1 MVNLIPMR
9 SFPKLATTSQL
20 KSPPVN
26 VVQLIQKDLK
36 RISDHLQSIRE
47 SASTE
52 DYMLNKELIL
62 PVEVNRRK
70 DNTMLNIF
78 KRKNKP
84 DRNKQSA
91 EIRSIQKDMQAAAEQ
106 YEATRQQLLKNLELI
121 NSIL

>member
-1 MVNLIPMR
+1 M
-9 SFPKLATTSQL
+9 
-20 KSPPVN
+20 
-26 VVQLIQKDLK
+26 
-36 RISDHLQSIRE
+36 QSIRE
-47 SASTE
+47 SASTA
-52 DYMLNKELIL
+52 DYTLNKKLIL

-91 EIRSIQKDMQAAAEQ
+91 EIKAIQKDMQATAEQ